1 MKLRRLNSDLHRDIG
16 YFLSGLIFVY
26 CLSGIALN
34 HVNDWNPDFVI
45 HKRNVTLTKA
55 YTKEEINDD
64 RIAELSAL
72 VDEGKPKVHD
82 FPTADHVKIYY
93 DNATLLVNLPA
104 KTAAYEKVTRRPLF
118 YQTNVLHR
126 NSLKGWKW
134 ASDVFALLLVFI
146 TVSGWFM
153 LKGKNGVT
161 GRGKWFIAAGVVPP
175 IVAIVLFQY
184 LQK

>member
-45 HKRNVTLTKA
+45 HKRTVTFNQP
-55 YTKEEINDD
+55 YTKEEITAE
-64 RIAELSAL
+64 RIAEFTAL
-72 VDEGKPKVHD
+72 VGEPKPKVHD
-82 FPTADHVKIYY
+82 FPTPTHVKIYY
-93 DNATLLVNLPA
+93 DNASLLVDLPGQNGV
-104 KTAAYEKVTRRPLF
+104 YESVQRRPLF

-134 ASDVFALLLVFI
+134 ASDVFALLLIFI

-153 LKGKNGVT
+153 LKGKNGI
-161 GRGKWFIAAGVVPP
+161 GDRGKWLIAAGIVPP
-175 IVAIVLFQY
+175 IVALILFDL